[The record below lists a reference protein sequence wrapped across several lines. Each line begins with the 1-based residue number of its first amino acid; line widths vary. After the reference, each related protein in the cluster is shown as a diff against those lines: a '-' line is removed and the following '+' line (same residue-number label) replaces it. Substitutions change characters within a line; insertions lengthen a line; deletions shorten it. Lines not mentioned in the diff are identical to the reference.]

1 MELKGVRGA
10 LTRADQMEHGV
21 RPASP
26 HGVRPASPHGVRP
39 VSPHWVC
46 PSSLS
51 PNVTLAAAITSL
63 QRQQVRLE
71 QQQHHHTPHLSL
83 HSAGG
88 AVSTDVGIHHWAA
101 GVASSDVAIH
111 TSGSN
116 VDMSLSRN
124 VLLEVEDREEV
135 QQCLIEML
143 QGRHQLQLQV

>member
-1 MELKGVRGA
+1 MELKGVHGA

-21 RPASP
+21 RPTSL
-26 HGVRPASPHGVRP
+26 HGVRPASPHR
-39 VSPHWVC
+39 VC

-63 QRQQVRLE
+63 QRQQVRQE

-83 HSAGG
+83 RSTGVADADVAIQRSAG
-88 AVSTDVGIHHWAA
+88 I
-101 GVASSDVAIH
+101 ASSDVAIH

-124 VLLEVEDREEV
+124 VPDLEGGEEV

-143 QGRHQLQLQV
+143 QGRHPLQLQVRTTKA